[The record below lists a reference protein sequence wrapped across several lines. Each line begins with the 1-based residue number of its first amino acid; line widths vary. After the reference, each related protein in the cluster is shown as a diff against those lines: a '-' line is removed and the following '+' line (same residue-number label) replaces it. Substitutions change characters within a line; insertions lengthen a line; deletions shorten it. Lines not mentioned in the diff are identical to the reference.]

1 MGLIFTDGEIL
12 AASHTRAAF
21 SALSD
26 QLESEGHPAIIVS
39 DGDRDPAEQLR
50 IWNERYI
57 PLSSVAPGQ
66 TVYEVKDWNGV
77 TWARISSAGT
87 VGIPGTSEHEFFRA
101 ADLAAPYNFQLTSA
115 HIRAQQLCGGF
126 GIRWT
131 GADFGEDWHW
141 AFLGD
146 VGPITAS
153 LRNMNP
159 ALLEA
164 SMLTMISCPLP
175 RDPSKISHVWIT
187 ESGGAGSVTD
197 QFGMASILRKTAGKI
212 VDFKADEWHEFQF
225 CITHAW
231 ERAGAAAGLS
241 VADTNQRIDQT
252 LSELEAPVDDAPL
265 VLDRLARNL
274 LNGLGDDLSAGLAE
288 RLSKGRR

>member
-1 MGLIFTDGEIL
+1 MGLIFTGGEVL
-12 AASHTRAAF
+12 AAANTRGAF

-26 QLESEGHPAIIVS
+26 QLEAEGHPAIIVE

-50 IWNERYI
+50 IWHERYI
-57 PLSSVAPGQ
+57 PLSSVTSQ
-66 TVYEVKDWNGV
+66 FVYETKWWNGV
-77 TWARISSAGT
+77 LWARISSEGT
-87 VGIPGTSEHEFFRA
+87 VGIPGTSEHEVFRA
-101 ADLAAPYNFQLTSA
+101 ADLASPYNHRHTAA
-115 HIRAQQLCGGF
+115 HQRAQQLCGGF
-126 GIRWT
+126 GIRWS

-141 AFLGD
+141 AFTGD
-146 VGPITAS
+146 VGPMTAS
-153 LRNMNP
+153 ILTMNP

-175 RDPSKISHVWIT
+175 RDPSRVSHVWIT

-197 QFGMASILRKTAGKI
+197 EFGMASILRKTAGKI
-212 VDFKADEWHEFQF
+212 VDFKPEQWHEFQF

-231 ERAGAAAGLS
+231 ERAAAANGMS

-252 LSELEAPVDDAPL
+252 MSELDAPADATP
-265 VLDRLARNL
+265 VMLDRLARNL
-274 LNGLGDDLSAGLAE
+274 LNGLGDDLSAGLAD

>member
-1 MGLIFTDGEIL
+1 MGLIFTDGEML
-12 AASHTRAAF
+12 AAVNTRAAF

-26 QLESEGHPAIIVS
+26 QLEAEGHPPIIVS

-50 IWNERYI
+50 IWHERFI
-57 PLSSVAPGQ
+57 PLSSVSPGQ
-66 TVYEVKDWNGV
+66 AVYEIKWWNGV
-77 TWARISSAGT
+77 QWARISDEGT

-101 ADLAAPYNFQLTSA
+101 ADLAAPYNYQLTA
-115 HIRAQQLCGGF
+115 GHIRAQQLCGAF
-126 GIRWT
+126 DIRWS

-141 AFLGD
+141 AFRGD
-146 VGPITAS
+146 VGQISAS
-153 LRNMNP
+153 LHNINP

-175 RDPSKISHVWIT
+175 RDPSRVSHVWIT

-212 VDFKADEWHEFQF
+212 VDFKADQWHEFQF
-225 CITHAW
+225 CISHAW

-241 VADTNQRIDQT
+241 VAETNRRIDQT
-252 LSELEAPVDDAPL
+252 LSELDAPMDATPV

-274 LNGLGDDLSAGLAE
+274 LNGLGDDLSADLAD